1 MKFYY
6 LFFIPF
12 AHAFFLRP
20 NDCDSITDIESFEI
34 GSKKLI
40 YTGLYKT
47 KRVIIKSLKQKPKYT
62 KYMEADAIVKT
73 NNRVNLFYFGNIEQ
87 IFSEA
92 IYLTELEKQYPDQS
106 LHVYGICMMPDN
118 LFLVMDKYNGLE
130 EYTNITKWKRL
141 FNRMASFYG
150 GSLAFDDFNIKNF
163 VIYNNEIHIL
173 DFDNIFVVN
182 SPEESI
188 QTNNKHLKQFLVR
201 NHSMVGEGR
210 VIKDILTI

>member
-12 AHAFFLRP
+12 AHAFFLTP

-47 KRVIIKSLKQKPKYT
+47 KRVIIKTLKQKPKYT
-62 KYMEADAIVKT
+62 NYMEADAIVTT

-87 IFSEA
+87 MFSEA
-92 IYLTELEKQYPDQS
+92 IYFSELEKQYPEHS
-106 LHVYGICMMPDN
+106 LHVYGVCMMPDN
-118 LFLVMDKYNGLE
+118 LFLVMDKYDGLE

-141 FNRMASFYG
+141 FKRMANFYG

-163 VIYNNEIHIL
+163 AVHNNEIHIL

-182 SPEESI
+182 TPEESI
-188 QTNNKHLKQFLVR
+188 QKNTEQLKYFLER
-201 NHSMVGEGR
+201 NHSMDGEGR
-210 VIKDILTI
+210 VINDILSI